1 MTHKDYTF
9 YPSKTDSPE
18 FLTQDQIEHFNQYG
32 FISPLPGF
40 SAEEI
45 GKQRKYFDQL
55 LQQLADSPGKG
66 DPHFGGA
73 DKKDS
78 VQYSLN
84 CYHTKLRGIWETMY
98 AEPLLRGV
106 RDLIGDD
113 VVAWATHYFCKLP
126 GDGKAVSF
134 HQDASYWG
142 LTPAKTVT
150 VWLALD
156 DTDEENGA
164 MQFLPGSHKAGH
176 IPWKESSE
184 ESVLNQQIEDI
195 SVFEKPFSDNL
206 KAGEFSL
213 HSSLLVHGS
222 PKNQS
227 SRRRCG
233 LTIRY
238 APQDVVPLS
247 SNYSKMSYFVSGNI
261 TAPHWQDNTP
271 PSEYFL

>member
-1 MTHKDYTF
+1 MEKDYIF
-9 YPSKTDSPE
+9 YPTETKSPK
-18 FLTQDQIEHFNQYG
+18 FLSSAQIEQFNQHG

-40 SAEEI
+40 AEEEI
-45 GKQRKYFDQL
+45 DKQRQYFDKL
-55 LQQLADSPGKG
+55 LQQLTVAPEKG
-66 DPHFGGA
+66 DSQFGGV
-73 DKKDS
+73 DKRDS

-164 MQFLPGSHKAGH
+164 MQFLPGSHKVGH

-195 SVFEKPFSDNL
+195 SVFDKPFSNNL

-227 SRRRCG
+227 YVAG
-233 LTIRY
+233 V
-238 APQDVVPLS
+238 D
-247 SNYSKMSYFVSGNI
+247 
-261 TAPHWQDNTP
+261 
-271 PSEYFL
+271 

>member
-1 MTHKDYTF
+1 MEKDYAF
-9 YPSKTDSPE
+9 YPTETESPR
-18 FLTQDQIEHFNQYG
+18 FLSISQIEHFNQHG
-32 FISPLPGF
+32 FISPLQGF
-40 SAEEI
+40 SEEI
-45 GKQRKYFDQL
+45 IKKQQQYFDKL
-55 LQQLADSPGKG
+55 LQQIFDASEKG
-66 DPHFGGA
+66 DNHFGGV
-73 DKKDS
+73 DKRDS

-98 AEPLLRGV
+98 AEPLLRAV
-106 RDLIGDD
+106 RDLLGDD

-156 DTDEENGA
+156 DTDEDNGA
-164 MQFLPGSHKAGH
+164 MQFLPGSHKVGH

-184 ESVLNQQIEDI
+184 ESVLNQQIKDI
-195 SVFEKPFSDNL
+195 SMFDKPFSNNL
-206 KAGEFSL
+206 KAGEYSL

-247 SNYSKMSYFVSGNI
+247 PNYSKMSYFVSGHI
-261 TAPHWQDNTP
+261 TAPHWQDNVP

>member
-1 MTHKDYTF
+1 MEKDYTF
-9 YPSKTDSPE
+9 YPTRTESPG
-18 FLTQDQIEHFNQYG
+18 FLSSAQIEHFNQHG
-32 FISPLPGF
+32 FISPIQGF
-40 SAEEI
+40 SEEKI
-45 GKQRKYFDQL
+45 NKQQQYFDKL
-55 LQQLADSPGKG
+55 LQQISDASEKG
-66 DPHFGGA
+66 DTQFGGV
-73 DKKDS
+73 DKRDS
-78 VQYSLN
+78 IQYSLN

-98 AEPLLRGV
+98 AEPLLRAV

-184 ESVLNQQIEDI
+184 ESVLNQQIKDI
-195 SVFEKPFSDNL
+195 SMFDKPFSNNL
-206 KAGEFSL
+206 KAGEYSL

-247 SNYSKMSYFVSGNI
+247 PNYSKMSFFVSGNV
-261 TAPHWQDNTP
+261 TAPHWQDNVP

>member
-1 MTHKDYTF
+1 MQKDYTF
-9 YPSKTDSPE
+9 FSTETESPS
-18 FLTQDQIEHFNQYG
+18 FLSSAQIKHFNQHG

-40 SAEEI
+40 SEEKI
-45 GKQRKYFDQL
+45 HKQRQYFDKL
-55 LQQLADSPGKG
+55 LQQISDASEKG
-66 DPHFGGA
+66 GTHFGEVN
-73 DKKDS
+73 KRDS
-78 VQYSLN
+78 IQYSLN

-98 AEPLLRGV
+98 AEPLLRAV
-106 RDLIGDD
+106 RDLLGDD

-156 DTDEENGA
+156 DTDEDNGA
-164 MQFLPGSHKAGH
+164 MQFLPGSHKVGH

-184 ESVLNQQIEDI
+184 ESVLNQQIKDI
-195 SVFEKPFSDNL
+195 SMFDKPFSNNL
-206 KAGEFSL
+206 KAGEYSL

-247 SNYSKMSYFVSGNI
+247 PNYSKMSYFVSGHI
-261 TAPHWQDNTP
+261 TAPHWQDNVP

>member
-1 MTHKDYTF
+1 MEKDYIF
-9 YPSKTDSPE
+9 YPTETKSPK
-18 FLTQDQIEHFNQYG
+18 FLSSAQIEQFNQHG

-40 SAEEI
+40 AEEEI
-45 GKQRKYFDQL
+45 DKQRQYFDKL
-55 LQQLADSPGKG
+55 LQQLTVAPEKG
-66 DPHFGGA
+66 DSQFGGV
-73 DKKDS
+73 DKRDS

-164 MQFLPGSHKAGH
+164 MQFLPGSHKVGH

-195 SVFEKPFSDNL
+195 SVFDKPFSNNL

-261 TAPHWQDNTP
+261 TAPHWQDNSP
-271 PSEYFL
+271 PTEYFL

>member
-1 MTHKDYTF
+1 MEKDYTF
-9 YPSKTDSPE
+9 YPTETESPK
-18 FLTQDQIEHFNQYG
+18 FLSSAQIEHFNQHG

-40 SAEEI
+40 TEEEI
-45 GKQRKYFDQL
+45 HKQRHYFDKL
-55 LQQLADSPGKG
+55 LQQLSDVPEKG
-66 DPHFGGA
+66 DAHFSGD
-73 DKKDS
+73 DKRDS
-78 VQYSLN
+78 IQYSLN

-98 AEPLLRGV
+98 AEPLLLGV
-106 RDLIGDD
+106 RDLLGDGL
-113 VVAWATHYFCKLP
+113 VAWATHYFCKLP

-164 MQFLPGSHKAGH
+164 MQFLPGSHRVGH
-176 IPWKESSE
+176 IPWKESSA

-195 SVFEKPFSDNL
+195 SVFEKPFSNNL

-227 SRRRCG
+227 PRRRCG

-238 APQDVVPLS
+238 APQEVVPLS

-261 TAPHWQDNTP
+261 TAPHWQDNSP
-271 PSEYFL
+271 PAEYFL

>member
-9 YPSKTDSPE
+9 YPIKTDSPE

-32 FISPLPGF
+32 FISPLAGF

-55 LQQLADSPGKG
+55 LQQLADSPGKR

-164 MQFLPGSHKAGH
+164 MHFLPGSHKVGH

-195 SVFEKPFSDNL
+195 SVFEKPFSNNL

-227 SRRRCG
+227 TRRRCG

-261 TAPHWQDNTP
+261 TAPHWQDNSP
-271 PSEYFL
+271 PTEYFL

>member
-1 MTHKDYTF
+1 MEKDYIF
-9 YPSKTDSPE
+9 YPTETKSPK
-18 FLTQDQIEHFNQYG
+18 FLSSAQIEQFNQHG

-40 SAEEI
+40 AEEEI
-45 GKQRKYFDQL
+45 DKQRQYFDKL
-55 LQQLADSPGKG
+55 LQQLTVAPEKG
-66 DPHFGGA
+66 DSQFGGV
-73 DKKDS
+73 DKRDS

-164 MQFLPGSHKAGH
+164 MQFLPGSHKVGH

-195 SVFEKPFSDNL
+195 SVFEKPFSNNL

-261 TAPHWQDNTP
+261 TAPHWQNNAP

>member
-1 MTHKDYTF
+1 MEKDYTF
-9 YPSKTDSPE
+9 YPTETESPK
-18 FLTQDQIEHFNQYG
+18 FLSSAQIEHFNQHG

-40 SAEEI
+40 TEEEI
-45 GKQRKYFDQL
+45 HKQRHYFDKL
-55 LQQLADSPGKG
+55 LQQLSDVPEKG
-66 DPHFGGA
+66 DAHFSGD
-73 DKKDS
+73 DKRDS
-78 VQYSLN
+78 IQYSLN

-98 AEPLLRGV
+98 AEPLLLGV
-106 RDLIGDD
+106 RDLLGDGL
-113 VVAWATHYFCKLP
+113 VAWATHYFCKLP

-164 MQFLPGSHKAGH
+164 MQFLPGSHKVGH

-195 SVFEKPFSDNL
+195 SVFEKPFSNNL

-227 SRRRCG
+227 PRRRCG

-238 APQDVVPLS
+238 APQEVVPLS

-261 TAPHWQDNTP
+261 TAPHWQDNSP
-271 PSEYFL
+271 PAEYFL

>member
-1 MTHKDYTF
+1 MEKDYKF
-9 YPSKTDSPE
+9 YPCKLKSPKFLSQEQINE
-18 FLTQDQIEHFNQYG
+18 FNKNG
-32 FISPLPGF
+32 FISPLQGF
-40 SAEEI
+40 SKDEI
-45 GKQRKYFDQL
+45 GSQRKYFDKLLSQL
-55 LQQLADSPGKG
+55 SEAPHKG
-66 DPHFGGA
+66 DAEFLGE
-73 DKKDS
+73 DKKPTF
-78 VQYSLN
+78 QYSLN

-164 MQFLPGSHKAGH
+164 MQFLPGSHKVGH

-195 SVFEKPFSDNL
+195 SVFEKPFSNNL

-261 TAPHWQDNTP
+261 TAPHWQDNSP

>member
-1 MTHKDYTF
+1 MEKDYTF
-9 YPSKTDSPE
+9 YPTETESPR
-18 FLTQDQIEHFNQYG
+18 FLSISQIEHFNQHG
-32 FISPLPGF
+32 FISPIQGF
-40 SAEEI
+40 SEEI
-45 GKQRKYFDQL
+45 IKKQQQYFDKL
-55 LQQLADSPGKG
+55 LQQISDASEKG
-66 DPHFGGA
+66 DNHFGGVV
-73 DKKDS
+73 KRDS

-98 AEPLLRGV
+98 AEPLLRAV
-106 RDLIGDD
+106 RDLLGND

-156 DTDEENGA
+156 DTDEDNGA
-164 MQFLPGSHKAGH
+164 MQFLPGSHKVGH

-184 ESVLNQQIEDI
+184 ESVLNQQIKDI
-195 SVFEKPFSDNL
+195 SMFDKPFSNNL
-206 KAGEFSL
+206 KAGEYSL

-247 SNYSKMSYFVSGNI
+247 PNYSKMSYFVSGHI
-261 TAPHWQDNTP
+261 TAPHWQDNVP

>member
-1 MTHKDYTF
+1 MEKDYAF
-9 YPSKTDSPE
+9 YPTETESPR
-18 FLTQDQIEHFNQYG
+18 FLSISQIEHFNRHG
-32 FISPLPGF
+32 FISPLQGF
-40 SAEEI
+40 SEEI
-45 GKQRKYFDQL
+45 IKKQQQYFDKL
-55 LQQLADSPGKG
+55 LQQISDASEKG
-66 DPHFGGA
+66 DNHFGGV
-73 DKKDS
+73 DKRDS

-98 AEPLLRGV
+98 AEPLLRAV
-106 RDLIGDD
+106 RDLLGND

-156 DTDEENGA
+156 DTDEDNGA
-164 MQFLPGSHKAGH
+164 MQFLPGSHKVGH

-184 ESVLNQQIEDI
+184 ESVLNQQIKDI
-195 SVFEKPFSDNL
+195 SMFDKPFSNNL
-206 KAGEFSL
+206 KAGEYSL

-247 SNYSKMSYFVSGNI
+247 PSYSKMSYFVSGHI
-261 TAPHWQDNTP
+261 TAPHWQDNVP

>member
-1 MTHKDYTF
+1 MEKDYAF
-9 YPSKTDSPE
+9 YPTETESPR
-18 FLTQDQIEHFNQYG
+18 FLSISQIEHFNQHG
-32 FISPLPGF
+32 FISPLQGF
-40 SAEEI
+40 SEEI
-45 GKQRKYFDQL
+45 IKKQQQYFDKL
-55 LQQLADSPGKG
+55 LQQISNASEKG
-66 DPHFGGA
+66 DTHFGGV
-73 DKKDS
+73 DKRDS
-78 VQYSLN
+78 IQYSLN

-98 AEPLLRGV
+98 AEPLLRAV
-106 RDLIGDD
+106 RDLLGDD

-156 DTDEENGA
+156 DTDEDNGA
-164 MQFLPGSHKAGH
+164 MQFLPGSHKVGH

-184 ESVLNQQIEDI
+184 ESVLNQQIKDI
-195 SVFEKPFSDNL
+195 SMFDKPFSNNL
-206 KAGEFSL
+206 KAGEYSL

-247 SNYSKMSYFVSGNI
+247 PNYSKMSYFVSGHI
-261 TAPHWQDNTP
+261 TAPHWQDNVP

>member
-1 MTHKDYTF
+1 MIRLKEIAEVCGVNVSTVSRALKDDPRVKADTRKKIHTMASRMGYT
-9 YPSKTDSPE
+9 PNWAAQSLKGGKTNTIW
-18 FLTQDQIEHFNQYG
+18 FLIADLFN
-32 FISPLPGF
+32 PL
-40 SAEEI
+40 
-45 GKQRKYFDQL
+45 
-55 LQQLADSPGKG
+55 
-66 DPHFGGA
+66 
-73 DKKDS
+73 
-78 VQYSLN
+78 
-84 CYHTKLRGIWETMY
+84 
-98 AEPLLRGV
+98 
-106 RDLIGDD
+106 
-113 VVAWATHYFCKLP
+113 
-126 GDGKAVSF
+126 
-134 HQDASYWG
+134 
-142 LTPAKTVT
+142 TVT

-164 MQFLPGSHKAGH
+164 MQFLPGSHKVGH

-195 SVFEKPFSDNL
+195 SVFEKPFSNNL

-238 APQDVVPLS
+238 APQEVVPLS

-261 TAPHWQDNTP
+261 TAPHWQDNSP
-271 PSEYFL
+271 PTEYFL

>member
-1 MTHKDYTF
+1 MEKDYTF
-9 YPSKTDSPE
+9 YPTETESPK
-18 FLTQDQIEHFNQYG
+18 FLSSAQIEHFNQHG

-40 SAEEI
+40 TEEEI
-45 GKQRKYFDQL
+45 HKQRHYFDKL
-55 LQQLADSPGKG
+55 LQQLSDVPEKG
-66 DPHFGGA
+66 DAHFSGD
-73 DKKDS
+73 DKRDS
-78 VQYSLN
+78 IQYSLN

-98 AEPLLRGV
+98 AEPLLLGV
-106 RDLIGDD
+106 RDLLGDGL
-113 VVAWATHYFCKLP
+113 VAWATHYFCKLP

-195 SVFEKPFSDNL
+195 SVFEKPFSNNL

-222 PKNQS
+222 PKNKS

-233 LTIRY
+233 LTILY

-247 SNYSKMSYFVSGNI
+247 SNYSKMSYYVSGNI
-261 TAPHWQDNTP
+261 TAPHWQDNSP
-271 PSEYFL
+271 PSKYFL

>member
-1 MTHKDYTF
+1 MEKDYKF
-9 YPSKTDSPE
+9 YPSELKSPKFLSQEQINE
-18 FLTQDQIEHFNQYG
+18 FNKNG
-32 FISPLPGF
+32 FISPLQGF
-40 SAEEI
+40 SKDEI
-45 GKQRKYFDQL
+45 SSQRRYFDKLLSQL
-55 LQQLADSPGKG
+55 SEAPHKG
-66 DPHFGGA
+66 DAEFLGE
-73 DKKDS
+73 DKKPS
-78 VQYSLN
+78 FQYSLN

-106 RDLIGDD
+106 RDLLGDD

-164 MQFLPGSHKAGH
+164 MQFLPGSHKVGH

-195 SVFEKPFSDNL
+195 SIFDTPFSNNL

-247 SNYSKMSYFVSGNI
+247 PNYSKMSYFVSGNI
-261 TAPHWQDNTP
+261 TAPHWQDNAP
-271 PSEYFL
+271 PSDYFL

>member
-1 MTHKDYTF
+1 MEKDYAF
-9 YPSKTDSPE
+9 YPTETESPR
-18 FLTQDQIEHFNQYG
+18 FLSISQIEHFNQHG
-32 FISPLPGF
+32 FISPLQGF
-40 SAEEI
+40 SEEI
-45 GKQRKYFDQL
+45 IKKQQQYFDKL
-55 LQQLADSPGKG
+55 LQQISDASEKG
-66 DPHFGGA
+66 DNHFGGV
-73 DKKDS
+73 DKRDS

-98 AEPLLRGV
+98 AEPLLRSV
-106 RDLIGDD
+106 RDLLGDD

-156 DTDEENGA
+156 DTDEDNGA
-164 MQFLPGSHKAGH
+164 MQFLPGSHKVGH

-184 ESVLNQQIEDI
+184 ESVLNQQIKDI
-195 SVFEKPFSDNL
+195 SMFDKPFSNNL
-206 KAGEFSL
+206 KAGEYSL

-247 SNYSKMSYFVSGNI
+247 PNYSKMSYFVSGHI
-261 TAPHWQDNTP
+261 TAPHWQDNVP

>member
-1 MTHKDYTF
+1 MEKDYIF
-9 YPSKTDSPE
+9 YPTETKSPK
-18 FLTQDQIEHFNQYG
+18 FLSSAQIEQFNQHG

-40 SAEEI
+40 AEEEI
-45 GKQRKYFDQL
+45 DKQRQYFDKL
-55 LQQLADSPGKG
+55 LQQLTVAPEKG
-66 DPHFGGA
+66 DSQFGGV
-73 DKKDS
+73 DKRDS

-84 CYHTKLRGIWETMY
+84 CYHTKLRGIWETIY

-106 RDLIGDD
+106 RDLLGND

-134 HQDASYWG
+134 HQDASYWD

-164 MQFLPGSHKAGH
+164 MQFLPGSHKVGH

-195 SVFEKPFSDNL
+195 SVFDKPFSNNL

-227 SRRRCG
+227 PRRRCG

-261 TAPHWQDNTP
+261 TAPHWQDNAP

>member
-1 MTHKDYTF
+1 MEKDYIF
-9 YPSKTDSPE
+9 YPTETKSPK
-18 FLTQDQIEHFNQYG
+18 FLSSAQIEQFNQHG

-40 SAEEI
+40 AEEEI
-45 GKQRKYFDQL
+45 DKQRQYFDKL
-55 LQQLADSPGKG
+55 LQQLTVAPEKG
-66 DPHFGGA
+66 DSQFGGV
-73 DKKDS
+73 DKRDS

-106 RDLIGDD
+106 RDLLGND

-134 HQDASYWG
+134 HQDASYWD

-164 MQFLPGSHKAGH
+164 MQFLPGSHKVGH

-184 ESVLNQQIEDI
+184 KSVLNQQIEDI
-195 SVFEKPFSDNL
+195 SVFDKPFSNNL
-206 KAGEFSL
+206 KAGQFSL

-227 SRRRCG
+227 PRRRCG

-261 TAPHWQDNTP
+261 TAPHWQDNSP

>member
-1 MTHKDYTF
+1 MEKDYIF
-9 YPSKTDSPE
+9 YPTETKSPK
-18 FLTQDQIEHFNQYG
+18 FLSSAQIEQFNQHG

-40 SAEEI
+40 AEEEI
-45 GKQRKYFDQL
+45 DKQRQYFDKL
-55 LQQLADSPGKG
+55 LQQLTVAPEKG
-66 DPHFGGA
+66 DSQFGGV
-73 DKKDS
+73 DKRDS

-84 CYHTKLRGIWETMY
+84 CYHTKLRGIWETIY

-106 RDLIGDD
+106 RDLLGND

-134 HQDASYWG
+134 HQDASYWD

-164 MQFLPGSHKAGH
+164 MQFLPGSHKVGH

-195 SVFEKPFSDNL
+195 SVFDKPFSNNL
-206 KAGEFSL
+206 KAGQFSL

-227 SRRRCG
+227 PRRRCG

-261 TAPHWQDNTP
+261 TAPHWQDNSP

>member
-1 MTHKDYTF
+1 MEKDYTF
-9 YPSKTDSPE
+9 YPTETESPR
-18 FLTQDQIEHFNQYG
+18 FLSISQIEHFNRHG
-32 FISPLPGF
+32 FISPLQGF
-40 SAEEI
+40 SEAI
-45 GKQRKYFDQL
+45 IKKQQQYFDKL
-55 LQQLADSPGKG
+55 LQQISDASEKG
-66 DPHFGGA
+66 DNHFGGV
-73 DKKDS
+73 DKRDS

-98 AEPLLRGV
+98 AEPLLRAV
-106 RDLIGDD
+106 RDLLGDD

-156 DTDEENGA
+156 DTDEDNGA
-164 MQFLPGSHKAGH
+164 MQFLPGSHKVGH

-184 ESVLNQQIEDI
+184 ESVLNQQIKDI
-195 SVFEKPFSDNL
+195 SVFDKPFSNNL
-206 KAGEFSL
+206 KAGEYSL

-247 SNYSKMSYFVSGNI
+247 PSYSKMSYFVSGHI
-261 TAPHWQDNTP
+261 TAPHWQDNVP

>member
-1 MTHKDYTF
+1 MEKDYTF
-9 YPSKTDSPE
+9 YPTETESPR
-18 FLTQDQIEHFNQYG
+18 FLSISQIEHFNQHG
-32 FISPLPGF
+32 FISPLQGF
-40 SAEEI
+40 SEEI
-45 GKQRKYFDQL
+45 IKKQQQYFDKL
-55 LQQLADSPGKG
+55 LQQISDASEKG
-66 DPHFGGA
+66 DNHFGGVV
-73 DKKDS
+73 KRDS

-98 AEPLLRGV
+98 AEPLLRAV
-106 RDLIGDD
+106 RDLLGND

-156 DTDEENGA
+156 DTDEDNGA
-164 MQFLPGSHKAGH
+164 MQFLPGSHKVGH

-184 ESVLNQQIEDI
+184 ESVLNQQIKDI
-195 SVFEKPFSDNL
+195 SVFDKPFSNNL
-206 KAGEFSL
+206 KAGEYSL

-247 SNYSKMSYFVSGNI
+247 PNYSKMSYFVSGHI
-261 TAPHWQDNTP
+261 TAPHWQDNVP

>member
-1 MTHKDYTF
+1 MEKDYNF
-9 YPSKTDSPE
+9 YPTETKVPK
-18 FLTQDQIEHFNQYG
+18 FLSSAQIEEFNRHG

-40 SAEEI
+40 SGEEI
-45 GKQRKYFDQL
+45 HKQRKYFDKL
-55 LQQLADSPGKG
+55 LQQLSDRPEKG
-66 DPHFGGA
+66 DAHFGGE
-73 DKKDS
+73 DKRDS
-78 VQYSLN
+78 IQYSLN

-106 RDLIGDD
+106 RDLLGDD

-164 MQFLPGSHKAGH
+164 MQFLPGSHKVGH

-195 SVFEKPFSDNL
+195 SVFEKPFSNNL

-261 TAPHWQDNTP
+261 TAPHWQNNAP

>member
-1 MTHKDYTF
+1 MEKDYTF
-9 YPSKTDSPE
+9 YPTETESPR
-18 FLTQDQIEHFNQYG
+18 FLSISQIEHFNQHG
-32 FISPLPGF
+32 FISPIQGF
-40 SAEEI
+40 SEEI
-45 GKQRKYFDQL
+45 IKKQQQYFDKL
-55 LQQLADSPGKG
+55 LQQISDASEKG
-66 DPHFGGA
+66 DNHFGGVV
-73 DKKDS
+73 KRDS

-98 AEPLLRGV
+98 AEPLLRAV
-106 RDLIGDD
+106 RDLLGDD

-156 DTDEENGA
+156 DTDEDNGA
-164 MQFLPGSHKAGH
+164 MQFLPGSHKVGH

-184 ESVLNQQIEDI
+184 ESVLNQQIKDI
-195 SVFEKPFSDNL
+195 SMFDKPFSNNL
-206 KAGEFSL
+206 KAGEYSL

-247 SNYSKMSYFVSGNI
+247 PNYSKMSYFVSGHI
-261 TAPHWQDNTP
+261 TAPHWQDNVP

>member
-1 MTHKDYTF
+1 
-9 YPSKTDSPE
+9 
-18 FLTQDQIEHFNQYG
+18 
-32 FISPLPGF
+32 
-40 SAEEI
+40 
-45 GKQRKYFDQL
+45 
-55 LQQLADSPGKG
+55 
-66 DPHFGGA
+66 
-73 DKKDS
+73 
-78 VQYSLN
+78 
-84 CYHTKLRGIWETMY
+84 MY

-164 MQFLPGSHKAGH
+164 MQFLPGSHKVGH

-195 SVFEKPFSDNL
+195 SMFDKPFSNNL

-227 SRRRCG
+227 LRRRCG

-247 SNYSKMSYFVSGNI
+247 PNYSKMSYFVSGNI
-261 TAPHWQDNTP
+261 TAPHWQDNAP

>member
-1 MTHKDYTF
+1 MEKDYIF
-9 YPSKTDSPE
+9 YPTETKSPK
-18 FLTQDQIEHFNQYG
+18 FLSSAQIEQFNQHG

-40 SAEEI
+40 AEEEI
-45 GKQRKYFDQL
+45 DKQRQYFDKL
-55 LQQLADSPGKG
+55 LQQLTVAPEKG
-66 DPHFGGA
+66 DSQFGGV
-73 DKKDS
+73 DKRDS

-106 RDLIGDD
+106 RDLLGND

-134 HQDASYWG
+134 HQDASYWD

-164 MQFLPGSHKAGH
+164 MQFLPGSHKVGH

-195 SVFEKPFSDNL
+195 SVFDKPFSNNL
-206 KAGEFSL
+206 KAGQFSL

-227 SRRRCG
+227 PRRRCG

-261 TAPHWQDNTP
+261 TAPHWQDNSP

>member
-1 MTHKDYTF
+1 MEKDYKF
-9 YPSKTDSPE
+9 YPCKLKSPKFLSQEQINE
-18 FLTQDQIEHFNQYG
+18 FNKNV
-32 FISPLPGF
+32 FISPLQGF
-40 SAEEI
+40 SKDEI
-45 GKQRKYFDQL
+45 GSQSKYFDKLLPQL
-55 LQQLADSPGKG
+55 SEAPHKG
-66 DPHFGGA
+66 DAEFLGE
-73 DKKDS
+73 DKKPTF
-78 VQYSLN
+78 QYSLN
-84 CYHTKLRGIWETMY
+84 CYHTKLLGIWETMY

-142 LTPAKTVT
+142 PTPAKTVT

-164 MQFLPGSHKAGH
+164 MKFLPGSHKVGH

-184 ESVLNQQIEDI
+184 ESVLNQQIKDI
-195 SVFEKPFSDNL
+195 SMFDKPFSNNL
-206 KAGEFSL
+206 KAGEYSL

-247 SNYSKMSYFVSGNI
+247 PNYSEMSYFVSGDI
-261 TAPHWQDNTP
+261 TAPHWQDNLP
-271 PSEYFL
+271 PSKYFL

>member
-1 MTHKDYTF
+1 MEKDYAF
-9 YPSKTDSPE
+9 YPTETESPR
-18 FLTQDQIEHFNQYG
+18 FLSISQIEHFNQHG
-32 FISPLPGF
+32 FISPLQGF
-40 SAEEI
+40 SEEI
-45 GKQRKYFDQL
+45 IKKQQQYFDKL
-55 LQQLADSPGKG
+55 LQQISDASEKG
-66 DPHFGGA
+66 DNHFGGV
-73 DKKDS
+73 DKRDS

-98 AEPLLRGV
+98 AEPLLRAV
-106 RDLIGDD
+106 RDLLGSD

-156 DTDEENGA
+156 DTDEDNGA
-164 MQFLPGSHKAGH
+164 MQFLPGSHKVGH

-184 ESVLNQQIEDI
+184 ESVLNQQIKDI
-195 SVFEKPFSDNL
+195 SMFDKPFSNNL
-206 KAGEFSL
+206 KAGEYSL

-247 SNYSKMSYFVSGNI
+247 PNYSKMSYFVSGHI
-261 TAPHWQDNTP
+261 TAPHWQDNVP

>member
-1 MTHKDYTF
+1 MEKDYIF
-9 YPSKTDSPE
+9 YPTETKSPK
-18 FLTQDQIEHFNQYG
+18 FLSSAQIEQFNQHG

-40 SAEEI
+40 AEEEI
-45 GKQRKYFDQL
+45 DKQRQYFDKL
-55 LQQLADSPGKG
+55 LQQLTVAPEKG
-66 DPHFGGA
+66 DSQFGGV
-73 DKKDS
+73 DKRDS

-84 CYHTKLRGIWETMY
+84 CYHTKLRGIWETIY

-106 RDLIGDD
+106 RDLLGND

-134 HQDASYWG
+134 HQDASYWD

-164 MQFLPGSHKAGH
+164 MQFLPGSHKVGH

-195 SVFEKPFSDNL
+195 SVFDKPFSNNL

-227 SRRRCG
+227 PRRRCG

-261 TAPHWQDNTP
+261 TAPHWQDNSP

>member
-1 MTHKDYTF
+1 MEKDYTF
-9 YPSKTDSPE
+9 YPTETESPK
-18 FLTQDQIEHFNQYG
+18 FLSSAQIEHFNRHG
-32 FISPLPGF
+32 FVSPLPGF
-40 SAEEI
+40 SGAEI
-45 GKQRKYFDQL
+45 HKQRQYFDKL
-55 LQQLADSPGKG
+55 LQQLADRPEKG
-66 DPHFGGA
+66 DAHFGGE
-73 DKKDS
+73 DKRDS
-78 VQYSLN
+78 IQYSLN

-164 MQFLPGSHKAGH
+164 MQFLPGSHKVGH

-195 SVFEKPFSDNL
+195 SVFDKPFSNNL

-261 TAPHWQDNTP
+261 TAPHWQDNSP
-271 PSEYFL
+271 PTEYFL

>member
-1 MTHKDYTF
+1 MEKDYIF
-9 YPSKTDSPE
+9 YPTETKSPK
-18 FLTQDQIEHFNQYG
+18 FLSSAQIEQFNQHG

-40 SAEEI
+40 AEEEI
-45 GKQRKYFDQL
+45 DKQRQYFDKL
-55 LQQLADSPGKG
+55 LQQLTVAPEKG
-66 DPHFGGA
+66 DSQFGGV
-73 DKKDS
+73 DKRDS

-84 CYHTKLRGIWETMY
+84 CYHTKLRGIWETIY

-106 RDLIGDD
+106 RDLLGND

-164 MQFLPGSHKAGH
+164 MQFLPGSHKVGH
-176 IPWKESSE
+176 IPWKQSSE

-195 SVFEKPFSDNL
+195 SVFDKPFSNNL

-227 SRRRCG
+227 PRRRCG

-261 TAPHWQDNTP
+261 TAPHWQDNSP

>member
-1 MTHKDYTF
+1 MEKDYIF
-9 YPSKTDSPE
+9 YPTETKSPK
-18 FLTQDQIEHFNQYG
+18 FLSSAQIEQFNQHG

-40 SAEEI
+40 AEEEI
-45 GKQRKYFDQL
+45 DKQRQYFDKL
-55 LQQLADSPGKG
+55 LQQLTVAPEKG
-66 DPHFGGA
+66 DSQFGGV
-73 DKKDS
+73 DKRDS

-84 CYHTKLRGIWETMY
+84 CYHTKLRGIWETIY

-106 RDLIGDD
+106 RDLLGND

-134 HQDASYWG
+134 HQDASYWD

-164 MQFLPGSHKAGH
+164 MQFLPGSHKVGH

-195 SVFEKPFSDNL
+195 SVFDKPFSNNL

-227 SRRRCG
+227 PRRRCG

-261 TAPHWQDNTP
+261 TAPHCQDNSP

>member
-1 MTHKDYTF
+1 MEKDYTF
-9 YPSKTDSPE
+9 YPTETESPR
-18 FLTQDQIEHFNQYG
+18 FLSIAQIEHFNRRG
-32 FISPLPGF
+32 FISPLQGF
-40 SAEEI
+40 SEEI
-45 GKQRKYFDQL
+45 IKKQQHYFDKL
-55 LQQLADSPGKG
+55 LQQISDASEKG
-66 DPHFGGA
+66 DNHFGGVV
-73 DKKDS
+73 KRDS

-98 AEPLLRGV
+98 AEPLLRAV
-106 RDLIGDD
+106 RDLLGND

-156 DTDEENGA
+156 DTDEDNGA
-164 MQFLPGSHKAGH
+164 MQFLPGSHKVGH

-184 ESVLNQQIEDI
+184 ESVLNQQIKDI
-195 SVFEKPFSDNL
+195 SMFDKPFSNNL
-206 KAGEFSL
+206 KAGEYSL

-247 SNYSKMSYFVSGNI
+247 PNYSKMSYFVSGHI
-261 TAPHWQDNTP
+261 TAPHWQDNVP

>member
-1 MTHKDYTF
+1 MEKDYTF
-9 YPSKTDSPE
+9 YPTETESPK
-18 FLTQDQIEHFNQYG
+18 FLSSAQIEHFNRHG
-32 FISPLPGF
+32 FVSPLPGF
-40 SAEEI
+40 SGAEI
-45 GKQRKYFDQL
+45 HKQRQYFDKL
-55 LQQLADSPGKG
+55 LQQLSDRPEKG
-66 DPHFGGA
+66 DAHFGGE
-73 DKKDS
+73 DKRDS
-78 VQYSLN
+78 IQYSLN

-106 RDLIGDD
+106 RDLLGDA

-164 MQFLPGSHKAGH
+164 MQFLPGSHKVGH

-195 SVFEKPFSDNL
+195 SVFEKPFSNNL

-261 TAPHWQDNTP
+261 TAPHWQNNAP

>member
-1 MTHKDYTF
+1 MEKDYIF
-9 YPSKTDSPE
+9 YPTETKSPK
-18 FLTQDQIEHFNQYG
+18 FLSSAQIEQFNQHG

-40 SAEEI
+40 AEEEI
-45 GKQRKYFDQL
+45 DKQRQYFDKL
-55 LQQLADSPGKG
+55 LQQLTVAPEKG
-66 DPHFGGA
+66 DSQFGGV
-73 DKKDS
+73 DKRDS

-84 CYHTKLRGIWETMY
+84 CYQTKLRGIWETMY

-106 RDLIGDD
+106 RDLLGND

-134 HQDASYWG
+134 HQDASYWD

-164 MQFLPGSHKAGH
+164 MQFLPGSHKVGH

-195 SVFEKPFSDNL
+195 SVFDKPFSNNL

-227 SRRRCG
+227 PRRRCG

-261 TAPHWQDNTP
+261 TAPHWQDNSP

>member
-1 MTHKDYTF
+1 MEKDYAF
-9 YPSKTDSPE
+9 YPTETESPR
-18 FLTQDQIEHFNQYG
+18 FLSISQIEHFNQHG
-32 FISPLPGF
+32 FISPLQGF
-40 SAEEI
+40 SEEI
-45 GKQRKYFDQL
+45 IKKQQQYFDKL
-55 LQQLADSPGKG
+55 LQQIFDASEKG
-66 DPHFGGA
+66 DNHFGGV
-73 DKKDS
+73 DKRDS

-98 AEPLLRGV
+98 AEPLLRAV
-106 RDLIGDD
+106 RDLLGSD

-156 DTDEENGA
+156 DTDEDNGA
-164 MQFLPGSHKAGH
+164 MQFLPGSHKVGH

-184 ESVLNQQIEDI
+184 ESVLNQQIKDI
-195 SVFEKPFSDNL
+195 SMFDKPFSNNL
-206 KAGEFSL
+206 KAGEYSL

-247 SNYSKMSYFVSGNI
+247 PNYSKMSYFVSGHI
-261 TAPHWQDNTP
+261 TAPHWQDNVP

>member
-1 MTHKDYTF
+1 MQKDYTF
-9 YPSKTDSPE
+9 FSTETESPS
-18 FLTQDQIEHFNQYG
+18 FLSGAQIKHFNQHG

-40 SAEEI
+40 SEEKI
-45 GKQRKYFDQL
+45 HKQRQYFDKL
-55 LQQLADSPGKG
+55 LQQISDASEKG
-66 DPHFGGA
+66 GTHFGEVN
-73 DKKDS
+73 KRDS
-78 VQYSLN
+78 IQYSLN

-98 AEPLLRGV
+98 AEPLLRAV
-106 RDLIGDD
+106 RDLLGDD

-164 MQFLPGSHKAGH
+164 MQFLPGSHKVGH

-184 ESVLNQQIEDI
+184 ESVLNQQIKDI
-195 SVFEKPFSDNL
+195 SVFDKPFSNNL
-206 KAGEFSL
+206 KAGEYSL

-222 PKNQS
+222 PKNLS

-247 SNYSKMSYFVSGNI
+247 HNYSKMSYFVSGHI
-261 TAPHWQDNTP
+261 TAPHWQDNEP